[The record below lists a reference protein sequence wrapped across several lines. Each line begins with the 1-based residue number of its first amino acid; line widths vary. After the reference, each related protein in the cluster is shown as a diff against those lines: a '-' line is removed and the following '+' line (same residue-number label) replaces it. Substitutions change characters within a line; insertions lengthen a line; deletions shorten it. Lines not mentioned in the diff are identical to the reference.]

1 MSKRMTPL
9 LLAMVLAVSAGAA
22 HAREAH
28 IRHPFLAQQ
37 PKAAPEEVLLAVEI
51 PAGSFTKYEIND
63 EGLVFVD
70 RFQSMPVAYPAFCRT
85 CGRVTRSSG
94 NFATFSTGLSERFH
108 QSKRSIFPTV
118 YTPVRAPYWPVNK
131 AARVG
136 WQFWQ

>member
-70 RFQSMPVAYPAFCRT
+70 RFQSMPVAYPART
-85 CGRVTRSSG
+85 ARRCARCALRPSRPKITRK
-94 NFATFSTGLSERFH
+94 E
-108 QSKRSIFPTV
+108 P
-118 YTPVRAPYWPVNK
+118 AP
-131 AARVG
+131 
-136 WQFWQ
+136 F